1 MKYLKSINEV
11 TSKSSVKTKVSTKSK
26 SKPSDKKVNKITEED
41 KSQIERIINDVFD
54 NIDDI
59 EISSHKIKIYA
70 SGKSYDDDNEGGWLS
85 YSLDN
90 GKITQD
96 RIEGTPDED
105 SVKKV
110 IKRLDKSV
118 LKALTN
124 IELEETY
131 D

>member
-1 MKYLKSINEV
+1 MN
-11 TSKSSVKTKVSTKSK
+11 SKI
-26 SKPSDKKVNKITEED
+26 NKITEED
-41 KSQIERIINDVFD
+41 KSRIEHIINDVFD
-54 NIDDI
+54 NVDDI
-59 EISSHKIKIYA
+59 EISSHSIKIYA
-70 SGKSYDDDNEGGWLS
+70 SGKSYGDDNEGGWLS

-96 RIEGTPDED
+96 RREGTPDED

-118 LKALTN
+118 LKALTG